1 MLVWEAGGPISK
13 RYAASMLWP
22 ESNIEHARDC
32 LYKTLAWLRARVEL
46 CQSFGLTVVRESI
59 SIRLENLSIDMVE
72 FDRCYAGRSD
82 IRLENLSIDMVEFD
96 RCYAGRS
103 DIRCCQR
110 AVELYNGPPFWRDC
124 YDWTI
129 EKQSLYEL
137 RYDELLRALSEYHRQ
152 HDDSNIEKHVLRQ
165 K

>member
-1 MLVWEAGGPISK
+1 MLAWEAGGPISK

-82 IRLENLSIDMVEFD
+82 IR
-96 RCYAGRS
+96 
-103 DIRCCQR
+103 CCQR
-110 AVELYNGPPFWRDC
+110 AVELYSGPPFWRDC

>member
-59 SIRLENLSIDMVE
+59 S
-72 FDRCYAGRSD
+72 